1 MKKFLITAL
10 MIAGSYGM
18 ANAQAQPK
26 VVTQKAT
33 VHTTTQHAV
42 TSKTTPAPVVK
53 MNSTKTT
60 TATTT
65 HMKADGT
72 ADKRFKENK
81 TTSTTKTMPAGPVKK
96 DGSADMRYKANKKH

>member
-26 VVTQKAT
+26 VATQKTTA
-33 VHTTTQHAV
+33 HTSTHAV
-42 TSKTTPAPVVK
+42 TAKSTPAPVVK

-60 TATTT
+60 TVTTP

-81 TTSTTKTMPAGPVKK
+81 TTTTTKTTAVGPVKK
-96 DGSADMRYKANKKH
+96 DGTPDMRYKANKKH

>member
-26 VVTQKAT
+26 VVTQKTT
-33 VHTTTQHAV
+33 VHHAV

-60 TATTT
+60 TATTA

-81 TTSTTKTMPAGPVKK
+81 TTTTKTVAAGPVKK
-96 DGSADMRYKANKKH
+96 DGTADMRYKANKKH